1 VKLITAAEAANLVKS
16 GDTIIM
22 SGSGQGHVVA
32 ESVLVQIEE
41 RFHATG
47 LPRDVTLMHVG
58 GTGDRAKKGPAH
70 FAHEGLLKRSITSAP
85 IDAPPLFQL
94 ILDNKIES
102 YVLPMGVLSQMMR
115 EIAGGRPG
123 VITKTGLHT
132 FVDPRQLGG
141 RQSAK
146 TQGDVVEVIQL
157 SGEEW
162 LHYKPFKIDVAIL
175 RGTTADEDG
184 NVTME
189 QEAVLGE
196 MLSTAQ
202 AVRRT
207 GGVVIVQVKR
217 LAQRNTLPPRQV
229 KIPGIL
235 VDYIVHDPEQ
245 WQSYATRYE
254 PSFAG
259 ELRIPLDNM
268 KPLSFS
274 IRKIIARRAALELY
288 PRAICNLGAG
298 ISTGI
303 SFLAAEENALDT
315 VVLTNEQGFI
325 GGAPQTGLEG
335 GTAQNYSANV
345 DQTYQFDFYDGGGLD
360 LAFLSFPM
368 VDPSGNV
375 NVSRFGNKLVG
386 VGGFINISQYA
397 KKVVFSGTFT
407 AGELEIE
414 SGDGKLRIVKEGK
427 HKKFVNEVEQICYNG
442 KYAESQGRRVMF
454 VTERAVFEFS
464 KGELELVEIAPGIDL
479 ERDVLAHMRFKP
491 RLSPTMKLMDERI
504 FRPEPMGLRKDILDK
519 AV

>member
-1 VKLITAAEAANLVKS
+1 MKLITAAEAANLIES
-16 GDTIIM
+16 GNTVIM

-32 ESVLVQIEE
+32 QSILEQVEQ
-41 RFHATG
+41 RFHASG
-47 LPRDVTLMHVG
+47 LPRDVTLVHVG
-58 GTGDRAKKGPAH
+58 GTGDRAKRGPAH

-146 TQGDVVEVIQL
+146 TKDDVVEVIQL
-157 SGEEW
+157 NGEEW

-202 AVRRT
+202 AVRRN

-235 VDYIVHDPEQ
+235 VDYVVHDPEQ
-245 WQSYATRYE
+245 WQTYATEYN
-254 PSFAG
+254 PSFSG
-259 ELRIPLDNM
+259 ELRVPLDTM
-268 KPLSFS
+268 RPLPFS
-274 IRKIIARRAALELY
+274 VRKIKIGRAH
-288 PRAICNLGAG
+288 
-298 ISTGI
+298 
-303 SFLAAEENALDT
+303 
-315 VVLTNEQGFI
+315 V
-325 GGAPQTGLEG
+325 
-335 GTAQNYSANV
+335 
-345 DQTYQFDFYDGGGLD
+345 
-360 LAFLSFPM
+360 
-368 VDPSGNV
+368 
-375 NVSRFGNKLVG
+375 
-386 VGGFINISQYA
+386 
-397 KKVVFSGTFT
+397 
-407 AGELEIE
+407 
-414 SGDGKLRIVKEGK
+414 
-427 HKKFVNEVEQICYNG
+427 
-442 KYAESQGRRVMF
+442 
-454 VTERAVFEFS
+454 
-464 KGELELVEIAPGIDL
+464 
-479 ERDVLAHMRFKP
+479 
-491 RLSPTMKLMDERI
+491 
-504 FRPEPMGLRKDILDK
+504 
-519 AV
+519 